1 MSRRRSRSQP
11 RNKTRS
17 LWQSVPRPEPVEPIR
32 PAPVPTALIESLGPP
47 PLRGQGSAAD
57 HYISAV
63 IERAA
68 ALATAL
74 AASGGI
80 LAPADDE
87 PAAELA

>member
-1 MSRRRSRSQP
+1 MSRSQP

-68 ALATAL
+68 AVATAL

-80 LAPADDE
+80 LAPEDDE
-87 PAAELA
+87 PPATL